1 MSTSFVFRFQEKQL
15 CLPTLIHRDPPP
27 EQTKKEPRRSGE
39 RRSVIEVMNQ
49 IQQNMKDPEY
59 VEHNQ
64 ARIWIE
70 ESCALGDLVFAG
82 LDMPWQEFYQKAQSL
97 LQQFS
102 GYAISVNAELLEQT
116 DWRNYQPPEPAEPA
130 AAETKERR
138 SFFSRFSKTPEEA
151 RPAEPQ
157 PEPKQ
162 PGRSIRQALEHPEQA
177 LYYQLARLY
186 QEIQTALGDYPAMQ
200 TLLERYCTQ
209 AASDVYHQMLK
220 RLGFHNL
227 TSEELGLVMAN
238 GFGRILHQEIQL
250 CYALEQSSE
259 CVERYLTCWPQPDA
273 TMVSYADMDDR
284 ELSAATYTSLTLLA
298 GQLKQLASFQPSLAS
313 LVEYT
318 LAAADAD
325 PEKPADYRYGD
336 ALITNHRA
344 AVEGNRLYEKLHM
357 RMLGRLSMPK
367 EDPKARKH
375 PDIASR
381 SYLVADCL
389 TSVVMAEFVQMCAQ
403 HQTVRPCQRCGKLFV
418 PFSGTAKY
426 CSRTAPNQGKCTCKK
441 AASDEAAEQSQ
452 RENPALKL
460 YTKIGNR
467 LNTGLSR
474 VEGLTAERR
483 SKVMKCWRAEVK
495 PLVQQF
501 SAEGEDFDAAAFEQ
515 LLTDHFD
522 DVWNR
527 KKTEWAKKK
536 RGKQT
541 D

>member
-15 CLPTLIHRDPPP
+15 CLPTLIHRNPPP

-39 RRSVIEVMNQ
+39 RRSVVEVMNQ
-49 IQQNMKDPEY
+49 IQQSMKDPEY

-64 ARIWIE
+64 TRIWIE

-102 GYAISVNAELLEQT
+102 GCAISVNAELLEQT
-116 DWRNYQPPEPAEPA
+116 DWRNYQPPEPTEPA
-130 AAETKERR
+130 AAETKKRR
-138 SFFSRFSKTPEEA
+138 SFFSRFSKAPEET

-162 PGRSIRQALEHPEQA
+162 PGHSIRQALEHPEQA
-177 LYYQLARLY
+177 LYYQLAQLY

-200 TLLERYCTQ
+200 TLLEQYCTQ

-220 RLGFHNL
+220 KLGFHNL
-227 TSEELGLVMAN
+227 TPEEQGLVAEN
-238 GFGRILHQEIQL
+238 GFGRILQQETQL

-284 ELSAATYTSLTLLA
+284 ELSAAAYTSLSLLA
-298 GQLKQLASFQPSLAS
+298 GQLKQLASFQPSLVS

-318 LAAADAD
+318 LAAADTD

-403 HQTVRPCQRCGKLFV
+403 H
-418 PFSGTAKY
+418 
-426 CSRTAPNQGKCTCKK
+426 
-441 AASDEAAEQSQ
+441 
-452 RENPALKL
+452 
-460 YTKIGNR
+460 
-467 LNTGLSR
+467 
-474 VEGLTAERR
+474 
-483 SKVMKCWRAEVK
+483 
-495 PLVQQF
+495 
-501 SAEGEDFDAAAFEQ
+501 
-515 LLTDHFD
+515 
-522 DVWNR
+522 
-527 KKTEWAKKK
+527 
-536 RGKQT
+536 
-541 D
+541 